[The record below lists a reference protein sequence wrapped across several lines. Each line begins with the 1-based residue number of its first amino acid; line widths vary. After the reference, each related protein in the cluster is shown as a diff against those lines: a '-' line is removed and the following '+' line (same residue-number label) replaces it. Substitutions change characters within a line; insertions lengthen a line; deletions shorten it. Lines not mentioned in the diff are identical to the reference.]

1 MVLLNNRWG
10 LAGIGVV
17 TVLTLVGALTAFPI
31 FQAFGALFLVGTFPL
46 LIAMAIPLIIG
57 GWFLG
62 ILAQKIYKSLK

>member
-1 MVLLNNRWG
+1 MILSNKWG

-17 TVLTLVGALTAFPI
+17 VVLTLVGAMTAFPI

-62 ILAQKIYKSLK
+62 ILTQKIFESFK